1 MPVIGGVVI
10 LEVGGAVGIPTDDF
24 IPVVEAEVVVAIFA
38 CGHSET
44 RRGLGKGFSCFS
56 GNLLLLI
63 RILFLLTECNYL
75 D

>member
-24 IPVVEAEVVVAIFA
+24 TSVVEDEVVVTIFA

-44 RRGLGKGFSCFS
+44 RRGVKKMF
-56 GNLLLLI
+56 
-63 RILFLLTECNYL
+63 
-75 D
+75 